1 MTDRRSIIVRH
12 VSKTFTLRYHRT
24 LKQMSVAMMRQQ
36 DMSDSFLAV
45 NDVSFTIQQGESIGL
60 MGLNGSGKSTL
71 LKMINGIMRPD
82 RGKVLTRGR
91 IAGLIATGAGFHPQ
105 LTGRD
110 NVYLNAAIL
119 GMTEAETRRKFDDI
133 VEFADIGRFLDSP
146 VGHYSS
152 GMFARLGFAVAI
164 HVDADIFLADEVLAV
179 GDRPF
184 KKKCLA
190 KMEEIRDG
198 GTTLFYVSHAT
209 ASVRKMCSRVLVL
222 EKGKLAF
229 DGPVDDG
236 IAYLHYDEDDGDEP
250 TMDAEMEESMDESM
264 GADI

>member
-1 MTDRRSIIVRH
+1 MPESIVVDH
-12 VSKTFTLRYHRT
+12 ASKRFTMRYHRT
-24 LKQMSVAMMRQQ
+24 IKEITVAAMRRQQ
-36 DMSDSFLAV
+36 LSDAFLAV
-45 NDVSFTIQQGESIGL
+45 NDVSFKIEQGESVGL

-71 LKMINGIMRPD
+71 LKMVNGIMRPD
-82 RGKVLTRGR
+82 SGKILTRGR

-105 LTGRD
+105 LSGRD

-119 GMTEAETRRKFDDI
+119 GMSEAETRRKFDDI

-164 HVDADIFLADEVLAV
+164 HVDADVFLADEVLAV

-184 KKKCLA
+184 KRKCMA
-190 KMEEIRDG
+190 KMQEIRES

-209 ASVRKMCSRVLVL
+209 ASVRKMCDRVLVL
-222 EKGKLAF
+222 EKGVLAF
-229 DGPVDDG
+229 DGPVNEG
-236 IAYLHYDEDDGDEP
+236 IKFLHYD
-250 TMDAEMEESMDESM
+250 DESDELNDELADDEM

>member
-1 MTDRRSIIVRH
+1 VKRTRFDNRSIVVRH

-36 DMSDSFLAV
+36 ELSDSFLAV
-45 NDVSFTIQQGESIGL
+45 DDVSFTVRQGESIGL

-82 RGKVLTRGR
+82 SGKVLTRGR
-91 IAGLIATGAGFHPQ
+91 TAGLIATGAGFHPQ

-119 GMTEAETRRKFDDI
+119 GMSEAETARKFDDI
-133 VEFADIGRFLDSP
+133 VEFADIGKFLDSP

-164 HVDADIFLADEVLAV
+164 HVEADIFLADEVLAV

-190 KMEEIRDG
+190 RMQEIRDS
-198 GTTLFYVSHAT
+198 GTTLFYVSHA
-209 ASVRKMCSRVLVL
+209 AGSVRRMCDRVLVL
-222 EKGKLAF
+222 EKGRLMF
-229 DGPVDDG
+229 DGDVDEG
-236 IAYLHYDEDDGDEP
+236 IKFLHYDDDDESALDTEDE
-250 TMDAEMEESMDESM
+250 MDEEM